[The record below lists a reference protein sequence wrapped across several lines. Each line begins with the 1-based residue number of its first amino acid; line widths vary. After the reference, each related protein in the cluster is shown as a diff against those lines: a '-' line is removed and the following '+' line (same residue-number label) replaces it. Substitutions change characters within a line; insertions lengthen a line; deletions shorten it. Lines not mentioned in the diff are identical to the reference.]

1 MRLSQRKLKMSL
13 SKHTNDR
20 KKENTNPIV
29 YKNNS
34 LVVCAAAQNNHIPS
48 GHKA

>member
-1 MRLSQRKLKMSL
+1 MSL
-13 SKHTNDR
+13 SKHTKMIE
-20 KKENTNPIV
+20 KKENSNPIV